1 MERLNVF
8 IDKEKIDKLFNEEK
22 YKNCMEK
29 KYFEYVVSNGK
40 IDYIDKYLKDSKN
53 RKIIESLVFKN
64 KVVTIIDR
72 LSVRLEDKRY
82 IGELENSG
90 IDDIEISKELIDNYH
105 NQILTK
111 GIFSLIKLEENMDK
125 KYQYYVKEI
134 EVLEDM
140 NISLEEYKEVFS
152 EKIRKKFYL
161 ETDEEKEK
169 EEISGIDLVLN
180 TIGIST
186 KELTFWEKILFLVR
200 LIPLCESNYN
210 LMELGGNGIGK
221 TKTYSMFSPECEIVQ
236 EMLTTELIYNRQ
248 SKIKGL
254 LDTKDVIVFDE
265 INKIKLDGD
274 KEKIVPQLL
283 NFMSEGQTTA
293 PRKVISKT
301 SLVFSG
307 NVMGIEERIEKKE
320 KNVFDFPHKLEDN
333 AFLDRIHF
341 FLPAWGLRRYSKKI
355 HGLEA
360 SKEVFRFDYFS
371 KVLSLFRNED
381 YSDIID
387 KKRYIIEGNGQSER
401 EVKAVRKTVSGLIK
415 LTHPD
420 KDIDGLTLEAY
431 IAIAIKGRGLVNKFL
446 NNKNKNNVNKI
457 DIKVKKRK
465 DVFTEY
471 EEEVPVNESLK
482 ELISINH
489 LEQLNK
495 YFPEYEEDAY
505 TKITSTKEKLK
516 YNFSSNFL
524 KKKLVMNKI
533 FLNKK
538 NYPNRQI
545 VVFNNEE
552 NKGELVFIKFALD
565 KVGISRNK
573 REKKVIKEVYK
584 SEADLIKDDRILI
597 FVTDKKFSIPS
608 LSYKF
613 EKEKDNK
620 PVELNYLYDDE
631 ELNYDQ
637 LFGDDTLDENEFTG
651 TSLEMG
657 TRKFEADLSN
667 IYAIDKEKKLK
678 CEDGDYIIPKF
689 LYSRELNKYYYED
702 SKGYGSDKKISEK
715 MTYVEFK
722 YFLANNGFIEL
733 N

>member
-1 MERLNVF
+1 
-8 IDKEKIDKLFNEEK
+8 
-22 YKNCMEK
+22 
-29 KYFEYVVSNGK
+29 
-40 IDYIDKYLKDSKN
+40 
-53 RKIIESLVFKN
+53 
-64 KVVTIIDR
+64 
-72 LSVRLEDKRY
+72 
-82 IGELENSG
+82 
-90 IDDIEISKELIDNYH
+90 
-105 NQILTK
+105 
-111 GIFSLIKLEENMDK
+111 
-125 KYQYYVKEI
+125 
-134 EVLEDM
+134 
-140 NISLEEYKEVFS
+140 
-152 EKIRKKFYL
+152 
-161 ETDEEKEK
+161 
-169 EEISGIDLVLN
+169 
-180 TIGIST
+180 
-186 KELTFWEKILFLVR
+186 
-200 LIPLCESNYN
+200 
-210 LMELGGNGIGK
+210 MELGGNGIGK

-420 KDIDGLTLEAY
+420 KDIDALTLEAY

-457 DIKVKKRK
+457 DIRVKKRK

-489 LEQLNK
+489 SEQLNK

-505 TKITSTKEKLK
+505 TKITSTKEKVK
-516 YNFSSNFL
+516 YNFSSNFS

-613 EKEKDNK
+613 EKEEDNK
-620 PVELNYLYDDE
+620 LVELNYLYDDE

-702 SKGYGSDKKISEK
+702 SKGFGPDKKISEK